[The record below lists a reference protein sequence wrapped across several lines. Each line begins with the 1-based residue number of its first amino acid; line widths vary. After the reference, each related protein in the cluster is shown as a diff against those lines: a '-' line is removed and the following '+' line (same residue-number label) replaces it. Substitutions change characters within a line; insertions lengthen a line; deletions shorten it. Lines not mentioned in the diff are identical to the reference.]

1 VGQRGK
7 DEIQG
12 WQLGGMFTVLHNL
25 NKARN
30 FGYTNTCIKAKRS
43 LDFQKRGDIFRV
55 LRKGV

>member
-7 DEIQG
+7 EEIQG
-12 WQLGGMFTVLHNL
+12 WQLGGKFTLLHNL

-43 LDFQKRGDIFRV
+43 LDFQAGVIFFV
-55 LRKGV
+55 SYLKSV